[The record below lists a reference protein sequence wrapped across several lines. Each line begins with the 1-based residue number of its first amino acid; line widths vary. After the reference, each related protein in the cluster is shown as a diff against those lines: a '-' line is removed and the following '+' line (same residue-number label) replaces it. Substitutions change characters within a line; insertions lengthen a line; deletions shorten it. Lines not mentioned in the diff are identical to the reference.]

1 MSANLSD
8 NMRNQM
14 RIEASY
20 MAATNPVFSNPDLVS
35 QYIGS
40 YVERYDIHIGALEA
54 KRNQ

>member
-1 MSANLSD
+1 MSANLSE

-40 YVERYDIHIGALEA
+40 YVEKDTIGT
-54 KRNQ
+54 